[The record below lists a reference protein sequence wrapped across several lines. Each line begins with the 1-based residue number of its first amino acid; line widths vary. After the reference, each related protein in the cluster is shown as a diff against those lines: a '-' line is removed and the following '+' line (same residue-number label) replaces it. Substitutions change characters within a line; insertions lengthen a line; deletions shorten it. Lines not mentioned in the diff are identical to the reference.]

1 MNNIKQIALDYNV
14 NPKALKRFVK
24 ESELKPKQA
33 TRLQVLEVL
42 LFNSSDLFY
51 CRADDFA
58 IEYLDFNL
66 VMKLIKEIED
76 IKRGALWVK
85 SESPLFYLTI

>member
-1 MNNIKQIALDYNV
+1 MNNIKQIARDYNI

-24 ESELKPKQA
+24 DNELEPKQIS
-33 TRLQVLEVL
+33 RLQGLEIL

-58 IEYLDFNL
+58 IEYLDVSL
-66 VMKLIKEIED
+66 LMKLMKEIED
-76 IKRGALWVK
+76 IKRG
-85 SESPLFYLTI
+85 YNG

>member
-1 MNNIKQIALDYNV
+1 MNNIKQIARDYNI
-14 NPKALKRFVK
+14 NQKALKRYVK
-24 ESELKPKQA
+24 ENGIKSKQA
-33 TRLQVLEVL
+33 SRLQVLEVL

-58 IEYLDFNL
+58 IEYLDISL

-76 IKRGALWVK
+76 IKKGML
-85 SESPLFYLTI
+85 

>member
-1 MNNIKQIALDYNV
+1 MNYIKQIAQDYNI
-14 NPKALKRFVK
+14 NPKALKRFIR
-24 ESELKPKQA
+24 ESGIKPKEA
-33 TRLQVLEVL
+33 LRLQVLEVL

-76 IKRGALWVK
+76 IKRG
-85 SESPLFYLTI
+85 YNG

>member
-1 MNNIKQIALDYNV
+1 MNNIKQIARDYNI
-14 NPKALKRFVK
+14 NQKALKRYVK
-24 ESELKPKQA
+24 ENGIKSKQA
-33 TRLQVLEVL
+33 SRFQVLEVL

-58 IEYLDFNL
+58 IEYLDFSL

-76 IKRGALWVK
+76 IKKGML
-85 SESPLFYLTI
+85 

>member
-1 MNNIKQIALDYNV
+1 MNNIKQIAQDYNI

-24 ESELKPKQA
+24 ESELQPKQA

-51 CRADDFA
+51 CRDDGFA
-58 IEYLDFNL
+58 IEYLDLSL

-76 IKRGALWVK
+76 IKRG
-85 SESPLFYLTI
+85 YNG

>member
-1 MNNIKQIALDYNV
+1 MNNIKQIARDYNV

-24 ESELKPKQA
+24 ESKLKPKQA
-33 TRLQVLEVL
+33 SRLQVFEVL

-58 IEYLDFNL
+58 IEYLDFSL

-76 IKRGALWVK
+76 IKRG
-85 SESPLFYLTI
+85 YNG